1 MFSFTVHH
9 LIDSPWDADVS
20 TLSVSSSGRQL
31 LIGRERDDQLYIYGT
46 NGSYLASI
54 HLPNGSLLNAVWTPR
69 GNIVSTMRKQD
80 QSQDYVVVMTPSGDV
95 INQTWIEDKD
105 ARHLSVF
112 ANDTIYLAGLDNVY
126 ESADDGVTW
135 NPVFQSYNTY
145 GFLQAIR
152 IPAVNQTMLSFW
164 TVEEN
169 DNIHCRIHAF
179 TETRRSGVNGSSA
192 RNEVAL
198 SYQALADKICIGSS
212 LMLVGESFV
221 LVTDYNSTDVHVW
234 SVDGQYVGQ
243 LLSSQYSPAT
253 LATSYQQGH
262 VLFVGQKHAVVS
274 VYTLLYE

>member
-9 LIDSPWDADVS
+9 LIDSPRDADIS

-31 LIGRERDDQLYIYGT
+31 LIGKENDDQLYIYST

-54 HLPNGSLLNAVWTPR
+54 NLPNGLLFNAVWTPR
-69 GNIVSTMRKQD
+69 GNIVSTMHKQD
-80 QSQDYVVVMTPSGDV
+80 QSADYVVVMTPSGDV
-95 INQTWIEDKD
+95 INQTWIQDKD
-105 ARHLSVF
+105 ARHFSVF

-135 NPVFQSYNTY
+135 NPVFQSYNAY

-152 IPAVNQTMLSFW
+152 IPAFSQTTLSFW
-164 TVEEN
+164 TVEEYE
-169 DNIHCRIHAF
+169 NIHCRIHAF
-179 TETRRSGVNGSSA
+179 TETRRSHVNGSSA

-198 SYQALADKICIGSS
+198 SYQALADKICVGSS

-221 LVTDYNSTDVHVW
+221 LMTDYNNTDVHVW
-234 SVDGQYVGQ
+234 SEDGQYVGQ
-243 LLSSQYSPAT
+243 LLSSQYSPAS
-253 LATSYQQGH
+253 LAMSSQQGG

-274 VYTLLYE
+274 VYALIYE